1 MTDGV
6 RIELDVPDID
16 EMAGRIQDAIER
28 RMKAHAKSM
37 ESYAKAA
44 VPFRT
49 GRLQQSISTKVTT
62 SSKAVTITIG
72 ANARSQTQDGNG
84 EMYGPFVEY
93 GTGQKGMQGGNTCN
107 GFTNSEI
114 EYNASWPGMAAK
126 PFVRPAVYD
135 LYPMLVYDLNRDIK
149 EATK

>member
-1 MTDGV
+1 M
-6 RIELDVPDID
+6 RIELESVPDAEDIARRVQGAV
-16 EMAGRIQDAIER
+16 EK
-28 RMKAHAKSM
+28 RMKLHAKDM
-37 ESYAKAA
+37 EGFAKQI

-49 GRLQQSISTKVTT
+49 GRLQQSISTRVTT

-93 GTGQKGMQGGNTCN
+93 GTGQKGMEGGATYDGHTNTDI
-107 GFTNSEI
+107 S
-114 EYNASWPGMAAK
+114 YNAAWPGMRAQ

-135 LYPMLVYDLNRDIK
+135 LYPKLVVDLRDDVQ
-149 EATK
+149 EAMK